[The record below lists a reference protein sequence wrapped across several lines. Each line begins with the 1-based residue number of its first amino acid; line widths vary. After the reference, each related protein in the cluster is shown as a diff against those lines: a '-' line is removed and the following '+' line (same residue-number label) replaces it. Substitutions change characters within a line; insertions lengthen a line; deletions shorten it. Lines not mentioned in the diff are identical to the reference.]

1 LGLGV
6 LVGLPFPTIGS
17 VGKTTAVLVGNKNRT
32 VEVGSGVL
40 VGVAVEVGVRVGDW
54 VGGRDSAVRD
64 WAATAV
70 SAMVVSIAP
79 GIGVAT
85 DETEKAGR
93 SHATKIRIILRK
105 RTNLRFTSLFFYNNR
120 DAQLTELSLV

>member
-1 LGLGV
+1 
-6 LVGLPFPTIGS
+6 
-17 VGKTTAVLVGNKNRT
+17 LVGNKNRT

-40 VGVAVEVGVRVGDW
+40 VGVAVEVGDRVGDC
-54 VGGRDSAVRD
+54 VGGRDIAVWD

-70 SAMVVSIAP
+70 SAMTVSIAP
-79 GIGVAT
+79 GIGVAI

-105 RTNLRFTSLFFYNNR
+105 RTNLRFTSLLFYNNR
-120 DAQLTELSLV
+120 DTQLAELSLV